1 MELDRRSFIKGGVAL
16 GGAAALAG
24 LAGCASPAQ
33 STPENGGTEQ
43 RPEAAQDYKAK
54 PEPISD
60 DQITETLEADIVV
73 VGAGNAGAVAAAT
86 ASEEG
91 ASVIVL
97 QKIESVYSHGFVFT
111 AIGSKMQKDMGYDVN
126 GWEIVGDMNRETGC
140 NLGKWEV
147 LGNWVNYSGNLADWI
162 VERFGETKYGPF
174 IIEEPVAPS
183 EHWNRSYQTTFIPVG
198 EMIGTGTMMTLA
210 TELVNDAVERG
221 NTEVRYNTPAVQLRQ
236 DESGRVTG
244 VIGQTEAGEYILCN
258 AKKGVILAA
267 GGYEC
272 NPEMRAEYLQQADG
286 LDSAYTRPDVTTG
299 DGILMGMWAGGQI
312 QRSPHCSN
320 IHYDPSLRFH
330 TLQGTTIPFLRVNA
344 EGMRFSNED
353 VSYDEVWA
361 QDVRQP
367 DQMHF
372 QIFDDNY
379 MEDLPNMG
387 TGMTQYGDWTTIVP
401 DGVENGWVYKAD
413 TIEDLAEQM
422 GVPADAF
429 AATVKRYNELAEG
442 DYDYEPDFGK
452 LGYKVKP
459 IAKAP
464 FYAIPRH
471 ASVLTTLSGLEVN
484 ADMQVLG
491 EDGKP
496 IEGLYAA
503 GNNSGNFFGG
513 VYQKMSTPG
522 MSVGR
527 AFLTGRVA
535 AWRACG
541 ITD

>member
-1 MELDRRSFIKGGVAL
+1 MELDRRSFIKGSVAL

-24 LAGCASPAQ
+24 LAGCAAGGQSSPAEDGAHDG
-33 STPENGGTEQ
+33 SG
-43 RPEAAQDYKAK
+43 RDYKAK
-54 PEPISD
+54 PVPIED
-60 DQITETLEADIVV
+60 DQIAETLEADVVV
-73 VGAGNAGAVAAAT
+73 VGAGNAGAVATAT
-86 ASEEG
+86 AAEVG
-91 ASVIVL
+91 ASVILL
-97 QKIESVYSHGFVFT
+97 QKLESVYSHGFVFT
-111 AIGSKMQKDMGYDVN
+111 AIGSKMQHEMGYDVN
-126 GWEIVGDMNRETGC
+126 GWEIVGDMARETGC
-140 NLGKWEV
+140 NLAKWEV
-147 LGNWVNYSGNLADWI
+147 LGDWVKYSGNLADWI
-162 VERFGETKYGPF
+162 VERFGDTKYGPF
-174 IIEEPVAPS
+174 VIEEPVAPS
-183 EHWNRSYQTTFIPVG
+183 EHWNRSYQTTFIPLG
-198 EMIGTGTMMTLA
+198 EAIGTGTMMALA
-210 TELVNDAVERG
+210 TELVNDAVKTG
-221 NTEVRYNTPAVQLRQ
+221 NVEVRYNTPAVQLRQ
-236 DESGRVTG
+236 DESGHVTG
-244 VIGQTEAGEYILCN
+244 VVARDDAGNYILCN

-267 GGYEC
+267 GGYEG
-272 NPEMRAEYLQQADG
+272 NPEMRAEFLQQADG
-286 LDSAYTRPDVTTG
+286 LESAYTRPDATTG

-312 QRSPHCSN
+312 QRQPHCSN

-344 EGMRFSNED
+344 EGERFSNED

-379 MEDLPNMG
+379 LEDLPNMG

-401 DGVENGWVYKAD
+401 DGVKNGWIHTSD
-413 TIEDLAEQM
+413 TLEGLAGKM

-429 AATVKRYNELAEG
+429 AATVERYNELAEG
-442 DYDYEPDFGK
+442 GFDYEPDFGK
-452 LGYKVKP
+452 LGYKVKK
-459 IAKAP
+459 IGKAP

-484 ADMQVLG
+484 ADMQVLD
-491 EDGKP
+491 ENRRP

-503 GNNSGNFFGG
+503 GNCSGNFFGG
-513 VYQKMSTPG
+513 VYQKMTTPG

-541 ITD
+541 IAS